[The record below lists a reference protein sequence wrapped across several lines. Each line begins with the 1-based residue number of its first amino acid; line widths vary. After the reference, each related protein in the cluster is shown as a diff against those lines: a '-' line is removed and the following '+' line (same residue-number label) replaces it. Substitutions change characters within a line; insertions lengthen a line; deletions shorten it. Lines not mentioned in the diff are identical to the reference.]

1 MTGELRE
8 SMASLLKAEMS
19 LHGHRASIVNHCADA
34 SISGMAKLMPFA
46 ALEERYNAEE
56 EEYRKILD
64 SFCSLLRTTRSMLED
79 SHSAV
84 NRAEIV
90 SNEACSDRLG
100 VVEEEEVDSAAYSQ
114 AESVG
119 SSNSRQFA
127 PTMST
132 ESDNGV
138 SVDPQSDDID
148 GSLGVPEP
156 AMAMQHRESVVLA
169 EAPSHPEPESKA
181 HSEPEPEPES
191 KAEAKAE
198 AVTEPEA
205 QSGAMA
211 APKGLTKEDFP
222 ALRGSGGSKRSWTV
236 PTARVSRNVKVL
248 EMRSPRKYSGK
259 GFGIWKKHNGRAI
272 RTATELYSAK
282 VFAGNL
288 SERQYVEK
296 LKRFLA
302 SKGGFNGKQIRSVRA
317 FQVPDRSKGRMVW
330 NARIVVEGSI
340 NSIEAGIERIDSER
354 RDLQKNKV
362 LYISKLRRN
371 QRSNRL
377 MVKNFDILTKDDHCK
392 FTTMLSAFGPLNGD
406 VVMKRN
412 RDGINYAVVTF
423 LHSDDAQK
431 CERMQND
438 ELWRHWNRGST
449 LEFNGRELLIGYAE
463 QTRNGRKW

>member
-19 LHGHRASIVNHCADA
+19 LHGQRASIVNHCADA

-56 EEYRKILD
+56 GEYRKILD
-64 SFCSLLRTTRSMLED
+64 SFRSLLRTTRSMLEE

-90 SNEACSDRLG
+90 SNEACSVRLSA
-100 VVEEEEVDSAAYSQ
+100 VEEEEVDSAAYSQ

-132 ESDNGV
+132 KSDNGV

-148 GSLGVPEP
+148 APLGVPEP

-169 EAPSHPEPESKA
+169 EAQSHPEPESKA

-191 KAEAKAE
+191 KAEAE
-198 AVTEPEA
+198 AEPEA

-222 ALRGSGGSKRSWTV
+222 ALRGSGRSKRSLTV

-248 EMRSPRKYSGK
+248 EMRSSRKYSGK
-259 GFGIWKKHNGRAI
+259 GFGIWKKHRGRAI

-302 SKGGFNGKQIRSVRA
+302 SKGGFNGNQIRSVRA

-330 NARIVVEGSI
+330 NARIVVEGSLK
-340 NSIEAGIERIDSER
+340 SIEAGIERIDSER
-354 RDLQKNKV
+354 RDLEKNKV

-377 MVKNFDILTKDDHCK
+377 VVKNFDILTKDDHCK
-392 FTTMLSAFGPLNGD
+392 FTTMFSAFGPLNGD

-412 RDGINYAVVTF
+412 RDGINCAVMTF
-423 LHSDDAQK
+423 LHSDDAQR

-438 ELWRHWNRGST
+438 EQWRHWNRGST